1 LHIFCTQPDLPVGL
15 ILIILKISQ
24 GDFKNTVLETLRSDL
39 EKDNIPQLGIEHD
52 RHEKKC
58 TNSKNKKEYR

>member
-39 EKDNIPQLGIEHD
+39 EKDSIPQLGIEHD

-58 TNSKNKKEYR
+58 TNSKKKIEYR

>member
-52 RHEKKC
+52 RHEKKMHQQQ
-58 TNSKNKKEYR
+58 K